1 MRVRTG
7 LILILIVVSLA
18 FSSLSIAQ
26 QLFPDGAGWYLSRD
40 LYLTTNWGA
49 HWQDITPPAPK
60 DYTYALSSVFFL
72 NGSTGWVFLVGS
84 DDPKH
89 IRLDER
95 GDEILNLKVASTTD
109 SGATWSIGDATL
121 PDYRHPLTPLTGVFN
136 VWFVDTQ
143 HGWMNMMA
151 REGNTAFPNGVLLK
165 TKDGGH
171 TWELEPTAPGYF
183 GQLSFATTNSG
194 WLVGGPGNQHVY
206 ATGNGG
212 KTWRDVSPKAPPE
225 LGPRVSPV
233 FLPVSFQNAKQVF
246 LPATYSVEKGTT
258 FVLFSTQDNG
268 RTWKRHITV
277 PFGNFLVFN
286 VVGSNLVTA
295 EMSKQSL
302 TLTTI
307 TPAGE
312 TSKQNAEVPWVPWP
326 SGVDMKGNR
335 VLEAAN
341 VVRFI
346 MTNQNHGWALIG
358 MGDYR
363 LFATDN
369 GGRSWTDV
377 TPKRQ
382 ENPRTVSPREH
393 GAVR

>member
-7 LILILIVVSLA
+7 LILIVVSLA

-26 QLFPDGAGWYLSRD
+26 QLFPDGAGWYQSRD

-49 HWQDITPPAPK
+49 HWKDITPQIPK
-60 DYTYALSSVFFL
+60 GYKLYSVFFL
-72 NGSTGWVFLVGS
+72 DGSTGWVFLVGS
-84 DDPKH
+84 NPEHPQYDGYGEEITGLKIAFTTSAGASWSTWD
-89 IRLDER
+89 IR
-95 GDEILNLKVASTTD
+95 
-109 SGATWSIGDATL
+109 L
-121 PDYRHPLTPLTGVFN
+121 PDYRHPFPALAGNFN
-136 VWFVDTQ
+136 VWFVDAE
-143 HGWMNMMA
+143 HGWMNMDIPSSA
-151 REGNTAFPNGVLLK
+151 NFADGALLA
-165 TKDGGH
+165 TKDEGH
-171 TWELEPTAPGYF
+171 TWVLVPGDSGGS
-183 GQLSFATTNSG
+183 GQVSFVTVNKG
-194 WLVGGPGNQHVY
+194 WIVGGPGSQHVY

-233 FLPVSFQNAKQVF
+233 YLPASFQNAKQVF
-246 LPATYSVEKGTT
+246 LPATYSVEKETT

-295 EMSKQSL
+295 EMSKLSL

-312 TSKQNAEVPWVPWP
+312 TSRQQADVPTVPWP
-326 SGVDMKGNR
+326 LGMESNPGSCASDVYRLM
-335 VLEAAN
+335 
-341 VVRFI
+341 
-346 MTNQNHGWALIG
+346 MTDQDHGWAFLNCAASG
-358 MGDYR
+358 SDE
-363 LFATDN
+363 LLATDN